1 MGPGG
6 QAKNQNGNVWSILRV
21 IKTEKK
27 KKKKSQIL
35 YLRFLVE
42 AKKSLVLLFWK
53 QRNVFQAGTL
63 QYLQNATCSSAICQ
77 VEGHGAKLSVQP
89 ACCQDGGQQG
99 ASGLSNRGDS
109 RPGVADHETS
119 AMTFP
124 RDSCCPPDFLLRNTM
139 SQEYG
144 SPLTSLESSRDL
156 AGLQPAFRAAC
167 QNTC

>member
-1 MGPGG
+1 M
-6 QAKNQNGNVWSILRV
+6 
-21 IKTEKK
+21 
-27 KKKKSQIL
+27 
-35 YLRFLVE
+35 E